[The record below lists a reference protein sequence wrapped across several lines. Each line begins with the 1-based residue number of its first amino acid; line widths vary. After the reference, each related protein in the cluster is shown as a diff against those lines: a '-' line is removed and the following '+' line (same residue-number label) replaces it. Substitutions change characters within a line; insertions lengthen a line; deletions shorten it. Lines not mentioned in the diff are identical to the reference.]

1 MRIFAKLMDAKIP
14 VFDNCSISESGQ
26 ENFLAMDLGQ
36 YIRKHADMVFPHR
49 HSFYH
54 LVLFV
59 EGKGRFSIDFTNFT
73 IKPYLAYFMS
83 PGQVHT
89 WEFEGVPNGYVVNF
103 SHDFFHSLLLNPEYI
118 GQFGFFSGSAD
129 DNVIIVPSLKRERA
143 GFLLKELIQEM
154 PGSGFPNQN
163 LLQIILLHFFH
174 LLEDRKFETQ
184 EAKPSAS
191 VRATLEQFETLI
203 ELHFKKE
210 KFPSF
215 YADKLRISSN
225 HLNNLCK
232 EHLGKQAG
240 EFIRKRIILEAK
252 RSLIIPGSS
261 ITSLSYDLNFSDN
274 SNFTKFFKKH
284 VGMNP
289 EQFRK
294 KYASS
299 HTLPQE

>member
-1 MRIFAKLMDAKIP
+1 MNTNIP

-36 YIRKHADMVFPHR
+36 YIRKHADMVFPHG

-59 EGKGRFSIDFTNFT
+59 EGKGQFTIDFTNFT
-73 IKPYLAYFMS
+73 IESHQAYFMS

-89 WEFEGVPNGYVVNF
+89 WEFESIPKGFVVNF
-103 SHDFFHSLLLNPEYI
+103 GHDFFHSLLLNPEYI
-118 GQFGFFSGSAD
+118 GQFCFFSGSAEE
-129 DNVIIVPSLKRERA
+129 NVIRIPHSKQARA
-143 GFLLKELIQEM
+143 KFLVQELVQEV
-154 PGSGFPNQN
+154 SGPDLPNQS

-174 LLEDRKFETQ
+174 LLEDRKPGAQNTQ
-184 EAKPSAS
+184 PSTS
-191 VRATLEQFETLI
+191 GQATLEQFKSLV
-203 ELHFKKE
+203 ELHFRKE
-210 KFPSF
+210 RFPSF

-232 EHLGKQAG
+232 AHLGKQAG
-240 EFIRKRIILEAK
+240 EFIRERMVLEAK

-289 EQFRK
+289 EQFRNK
-294 KYASS
+294 HRSFHA
-299 HTLPQE
+299 LLQE